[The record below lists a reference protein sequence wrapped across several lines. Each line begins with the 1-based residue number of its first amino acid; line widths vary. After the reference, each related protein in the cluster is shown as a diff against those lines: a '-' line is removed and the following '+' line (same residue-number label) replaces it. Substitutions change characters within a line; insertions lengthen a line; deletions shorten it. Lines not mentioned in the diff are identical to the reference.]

1 MAYMKTTTY
10 TSGVNILASEVG
22 LVLKTFEGTQAMQA
36 MATQVDDKKIIKAG
50 TVVPANNAS
59 AKGIV
64 FEDVDIT
71 DDEKKPISVIIAGR
85 VIKANLPVVVDTN
98 AETALKASG
107 IYFD

>member
-22 LVLKTFEGTQAMQA
+22 LVLKTFEGTQAM
-36 MATQVDDKKIIKAG
+36 ATQVDDKKIITAG
-50 TVVPANNAS
+50 TVVPTNNAS
-59 AKGIV
+59 AKGIA

-85 VIKANLPVVVDTN
+85 VIKENLPVAVDTN

>member
-22 LVLKTFEGTQAMQA
+22 LVLKTFEGTQAM
-36 MATQVDDKKIIKAG
+36 ATQVDDKKIIKAG
-50 TVVPANNAS
+50 AVVPTNNAS

-85 VIKANLPVVVDTN
+85 VIKENLPVAVDTN

>member
-22 LVLKTFEGTQAMQA
+22 LVLKTFEGTQT

-50 TVVPANNAS
+50 TVVPTNDAS

-71 DDEKKPISVIIAGR
+71 DDAKKPISVIIAGR
-85 VIKANLPVVVDTN
+85 VIKENLPVAVDTN

>member
-22 LVLKTFEGTQAMQA
+22 LVLKTFEGTQE

-50 TVVPANNAS
+50 TVVPTNNAS

-85 VIKANLPVVVDTN
+85 VIKENLPVAVDTN

>member
-1 MAYMKTTTY
+1 MA
-10 TSGVNILASEVG
+10 SQSLISAVNNYDKYIEQHGIDEQVIDAYI
-22 LVLKTFEGTQAMQA
+22 QALSVA
-36 MATQVDDKKIIKAG
+36 FRSG
-50 TVVPANNAS
+50 TVVPTNNAS

-85 VIKANLPVVVDTN
+85 VIKANLPVAVDTN

>member
-1 MAYMKTTTY
+1 MA
-10 TSGVNILASEVG
+10 I
-22 LVLKTFEGTQAMQA
+22 
-36 MATQVDDKKIIKAG
+36 QVDDKKIIKAG
-50 TVVPANNAS
+50 TVVPANNSS

-85 VIKANLPVVVDTN
+85 VIKENLPVTVDSG
-98 AETALKASG
+98 AETALKANG

>member
-22 LVLKTFEGTQAMQA
+22 LVLKTFEGTQT

-50 TVVPANNAS
+50 TVVPTNNAS

-85 VIKANLPVVVDTN
+85 VIKENLPVAVDTN

>member
-1 MAYMKTTTY
+1 MKTTTY

-22 LVLKTFEGTQAMQA
+22 LVLKTFEGTQAM
-36 MATQVDDKKIIKAG
+36 ATQVDDKKIIKAG
-50 TVVPANNAS
+50 AVVPTNNAS

-85 VIKANLPVVVDTN
+85 VIKENLPVAVDTN

>member
-22 LVLKTFEGTQAMQA
+22 LVLKTFEGTQAMA
-36 MATQVDDKKIIKAG
+36 KQVDDKKIIKAG
-50 TVVPANNAS
+50 TVVPTNNAS

-85 VIKANLPVVVDTN
+85 VIKENLPVAVDTN

>member
-22 LVLKTFEGTQAMQA
+22 LVLKTFEGTQAME
-36 MATQVDDKKIIKAG
+36 TQVDDKKIIKAG
-50 TVVPANNAS
+50 TVVPTNDAS

-85 VIKANLPVVVDTN
+85 VIKANLPVAVDTN

-107 IYFD
+107 IHFD

>member
-22 LVLKTFEGTQAMQA
+22 LVLKTFEGTQAM
-36 MATQVDDKKIIKAG
+36 ATQVDDKKIIK
-50 TVVPANNAS
+50 AS

-71 DDEKKPISVIIAGR
+71 DDKKKPISVIIAGR
-85 VIKANLPVVVDTN
+85 VIKANLPVAVDTN

>member
-22 LVLKTFEGTQAMQA
+22 LVLKTFEGTQE

-50 TVVPANNAS
+50 TVVPTNNAS

-85 VIKANLPVVVDTN
+85 VIKENLPVAVDAN

>member
-1 MAYMKTTTY
+1 M
-10 TSGVNILASEVG
+10 
-22 LVLKTFEGTQAMQA
+22 
-36 MATQVDDKKIIKAG
+36 
-50 TVVPANNAS
+50 
-59 AKGIV
+59 

-85 VIKANLPVVVDTN
+85 VIKANLPVAVDTN

>member
-22 LVLKTFEGTQAMQA
+22 LVLKTFEGTQAM
-36 MATQVDDKKIIKAG
+36 ATRVDDKKIIKAG
-50 TVVPANNAS
+50 TVVPANNSS

-85 VIKANLPVVVDTN
+85 VIKENLPVTVDSG
-98 AETALKASG
+98 AETALKANG

>member
-1 MAYMKTTTY
+1 
-10 TSGVNILASEVG
+10 
-22 LVLKTFEGTQAMQA
+22 

-50 TVVPANNAS
+50 TVVPTNNAS

-85 VIKANLPVVVDTN
+85 VIKENLPVAVDTN

>member
-22 LVLKTFEGTQAMQA
+22 LVLKTFEGTQAM
-36 MATQVDDKKIIKAG
+36 ATQVDDKKIIKAG
-50 TVVPANNAS
+50 TV
-59 AKGIV
+59 V

-85 VIKANLPVVVDTN
+85 VIKANLPVAVDTN